1 MSNPLFDMMNPNPMN
16 LLKGIMGGN
25 PQQMLM
31 NMLQKQNPQGYQ
43 QLQQMMNS
51 GQDPQQILNEMMSK
65 MTPEQ
70 KAQLQNIAN
79 QFGIK

>member
-1 MSNPLFDMMNPNPMN
+1 MSNPLFNMMNPNPMN
-16 LLKGIMGGN
+16 LLQGIMGGN